1 MGKEDLIVGVL
12 LGKPRSD
19 GGGVLHRAELQ
30 REIERQAEKESE
42 RGTERGIKREPKV
55 AFEGCGGPSRV
66 PKTVRFI
73 VDSCD
78 RRKDR
83 WHFRYRRQNQWRS
96 GHLLLLMR
104 YKLQL
109 QIRILRKLGG

>member
-19 GGGVLHRAELQ
+19 GGGVLHRAELL
-30 REIERQAEKESE
+30 REIERQAERE
-42 RGTERGIKREPKV
+42 RERERGIKREPKV
-55 AFEGCGGPSRV
+55 AYEGCGGLSRL

-83 WHFRYRRQNQWRS
+83 WHFRYKRQHQW
-96 GHLLLLMR
+96 
-104 YKLQL
+104 
-109 QIRILRKLGG
+109 